1 MSEKSTAKRLTGGI
15 IAVITLAICLFFT
28 TFALV
33 FASVSI
39 ENNFFTTGTVEI
51 NLNDDKQIIS
61 EDEFLFEPGVTVRKD
76 FFVENKSSCS
86 VYYRIYFDSVSG
98 GLSDVLEITIK
109 DGEKVLYSG
118 TSRTLGEQSVLAADD
133 ILLQNEKRNL
143 TVCFHFPENGE
154 NTAQNASLNFTVCA
168 EATQVKNNPNKLF
181 R

>member
-15 IAVITLAICLFFT
+15 IAVITLGICLFFT

-33 FASVSI
+33 FASVFI
-39 ENNFFTTGTVEI
+39 ENNFFTTGTVEL
-51 NLNDDKQIIS
+51 NLNDGKRIIN
-61 EDEFLFEPGVTVRKD
+61 EDEFQFESGMTVRKD

-98 GLSDVLEITIK
+98 GLSDVLEIAIK

-118 TSRTLGEQSVLAADD
+118 TARSLGEESVLAADD

-154 NTAQNASLNFTVCA
+154 NTAQNANLTFTVCA
-168 EATQVKNNPNKLF
+168 EAAQVKNNPNKLF